1 MKFGRDKVP
10 FQSTNTPQLGS
21 TLSTPGLYNFTQ
33 IYFLFSHPHS
43 QLLFETNHIFSNS
56 VSRYPQETSRV
67 WLFKSLWPILVT
79 IHTCLLLLISMLWHR
94 QAIFEYIHT
103 YIHTYIQ
110 TDRQTDRQTD
120 MQTDTHKHT
129 HRQTDILLLISM
141 LRHRQAIFESKEEI
155 CLALPDARFEP
166 NLQQTEWL
174 LIKRL
179 NYRG

>member
-21 TLSTPGLYNFTQ
+21 TLSTPGFYNFTQ

-79 IHTCLLLLISMLWHR
+79 ISIFGYEYLEFTTIVDIHNSVMETIMDIHSSIMDIYMCLSKSSTTHIYISIDNYVYPWFNYNWIIDNH
-94 QAIFEYIHT
+94 
-103 YIHTYIQ
+103 
-110 TDRQTDRQTD
+110 
-120 MQTDTHKHT
+120 
-129 HRQTDILLLISM
+129 
-141 LRHRQAIFESKEEI
+141 
-155 CLALPDARFEP
+155 
-166 NLQQTEWL
+166 NWL
-174 LIKRL
+174 LWISIIETW
-179 NYRG
+179 YEYP